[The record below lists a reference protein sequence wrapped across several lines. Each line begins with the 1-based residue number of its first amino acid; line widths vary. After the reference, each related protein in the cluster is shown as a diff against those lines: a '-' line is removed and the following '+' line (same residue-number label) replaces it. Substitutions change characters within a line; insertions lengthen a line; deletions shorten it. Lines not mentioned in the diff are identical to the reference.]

1 MSHTL
6 RVIDAGLR
14 EGRYNIALDQAMI
27 EAHQE
32 GRIPD
37 TLRFIHFRPS
47 ALVGRHQELSTEID
61 VDFCRAH
68 GIDVGRRITGGG
80 AIYLDEGQLGWA
92 LALNR
97 ATLGSR
103 GLGDI
108 AAAICEAAAAGLG
121 RLGVEARFRPRNDIE
136 IDGRKVSGTGGFHD
150 GDTLF
155 YQGTVLVDLDPAR
168 MLGALRVPQ
177 AKTARHGL
185 DSAARRVVCLRELL
199 GDATPSIVQVQEALL
214 EGFREH
220 LGFDFRAEPVS
231 AAEQQLADTLHAESI
246 GQDEFVGEIDAPPG
260 KGTVTSG
267 VHTGRGGTIT
277 AYLRREGP
285 ASQRIGQVL
294 LTGDFFVAPPRLVLD
309 LEASLRGTDI
319 SDLRG
324 NIDTFF
330 ASHPISAISI
340 TPEDFCSA
348 IEAAL
353 ETSAASA

>member
-27 EAHQE
+27 EAHQQ
-32 GRIPD
+32 GLVAD

-47 ALVGRHQELSTEID
+47 ALLGRHQELSTEID
-61 VDFCRAH
+61 VEFCRAH
-68 GIDVGRRITGGG
+68 GIGVGRRITGGG

-92 LALNR
+92 LALSR
-97 ATLGSR
+97 ATLGNSD
-103 GLGDI
+103 LGDI
-108 AAAICEAAAAGLG
+108 AATICEAAAAGLV

-199 GDATPSIVQVQEALL
+199 GDATPSITQVQDALL
-214 EGFREH
+214 DGFRER

-231 AAEQQLADTLHAESI
+231 AAEQRLADALHADSI
-246 GQDEFVGEIDAPPG
+246 GQDEFVTEIDAPPG
-260 KGTVTSG
+260 KRAVASG
-267 VHTGRGGTIT
+267 VHVARGGTIT

-285 ASQRIGQVL
+285 ASQRIGQLL

-319 SDLRG
+319 RDLR
-324 NIDTFF
+324 DTMDAFF
-330 ASHPISAISI
+330 SQHPISAISI
-340 TPEDFCSA
+340 TPDDFRSA

-353 ETSAASA
+353 GATTVSA